1 MLDRRQP
8 DKSAIRSKSCDPASD
23 STNEKSNVQLL
34 DEIESLINASAEE
47 MDTDKIEAYLS
58 VLQERAPVTEDYDPE
73 AQWTKLEAEHPL
85 IFEEEPSPC
94 EAYPVSA
101 EPPAERTHSRKRLIH
116 FWRAAGISI
125 AAVFCFVVTASAM
138 GFPPAQAV
146 LHWAEGIIQVYTNP
160 SGLMELPDDDPS
172 EYHSLEDALE
182 ANGIDAGGLPTWIP
196 RDYSIL
202 SVTAK
207 SSDGVTKCSAVYE
220 SDRGSLVIRV
230 MKSTSVDIA
239 VIEERDANAV
249 LYQHN
254 SIDFFIVSDGQ
265 WMKAGWQ
272 DNPVFFSISGQISEN
287 EIKEM
292 IDSIQS

>member
-23 STNEKSNVQLL
+23 STNEKSNLQLL
-34 DEIESLINASAEE
+34 DEIESLISASAEE

-58 VLQERAPVTEDYDPE
+58 ILQERAPVTEGYDPE

-85 IFEEEPSPC
+85 IFEEESSPC

-101 EPPAERTHSRKRLIH
+101 EPLAERTHSRKRLIH

-182 ANGIDAGGLPTWIP
+182 ANGIDVSGLPTWIP
-196 RDYSIL
+196 RDYSL
-202 SVTAK
+202 SSVTVK
-207 SSDGVTKCSAVYE
+207 TTDGMVKCSAFFE
-220 SDRGSLVIRV
+220 SDRGEIVIRV
-230 MKSTSVDIA
+230 LKNTMPFLAGT
-239 VIEERDANAV
+239 EERDKQGSTYLKNDV
-249 LYQHN
+249 EHYLVT
-254 SIDFFIVSDGQ
+254 DREVT
-265 WMKAGWQ
+265 KAGWQ
-272 DNPVFFSISGQISEN
+272 IGQISYIIGGQISED

-292 IDSIQS
+292 INSIQ